1 MHGIRLTSF
10 VDWAPRRA
18 REDGLRL
25 GAVCRDARQ
34 RRLARRR
41 LGVRDDGCDCGLS
54 GGGRRHRDAG
64 RSRLCGLGSLC
75 GGGLLAG
82 EETHRSELLSTTTW
96 ACSVRKC
103 GGREGRRIG
112 GRLTGAVERA
122 LRRRCGLVD
131 ALRRGTTRVC
141 LGRSED
147 GGGGGDGSQTE
158 SGAGAAA
165 AAGVA
170 GEAQARRRRSSG
182 CSRGGS
188 SLDESGR
195 RGAVSPSRSRER
207 TRCRNQPPSPSAPT
221 SSHPNRKVSLSLP
234 KLYQNPGTRLWQ
246 CIWLVGTPLINIK
259 ASPSPESQRAERAAG
274 EKTQR
279 GSADNCRG
287 RRKNSDSSAAHT
299 SAPIG

>member
-1 MHGIRLTSF
+1 MRAGQF
-10 VDWAPRRA
+10 VRGRPSCGRGDPS
-18 REDGLRL
+18 
-25 GAVCRDARQ
+25 
-34 RRLARRR
+34 
-41 LGVRDDGCDCGLS
+41 LGVAIHDDVGLQRS
-54 GGGRRHRDAG
+54 EVRGSRGTQDRRPADRGGRAG
-64 RSRLCGLGSLC
+64 F
-75 GGGLLAG
+75 A
-82 EETHRSELLSTTTW
+82 TT
-96 ACSVRKC
+96 VR
-103 GGREGRRIG
+103 
-112 GRLTGAVERA
+112 V
-122 LRRRCGLVD
+122 VD

-234 KLYQNPGTRLWQ
+234 KLYQNPGARLWQ
-246 CIWLVGTPLINIK
+246 CIWLVGTPLIDIK
-259 ASPSPESQRAERAAG
+259 ASPSPGSQRAERAAG
-274 EKTQR
+274 EKTRR

-287 RRKNSDSSAAHT
+287 RRKNSDSSAAHI